1 MGEERFAKTEFGELG
16 ERFPV
21 GNPEFVQVRE
31 RGGAA
36 FGAGAYLGLRMADA
50 CVAGLLDNVAGFGRT
65 FRAACAAVL
74 APLIRRGGHLSFSAI
89 AEGGGTGSVRG
100 MKSFFASFF
109 GTLMALAVFVFGGVF
124 LLIVGIAMLTAV
136 GGQQPQPT
144 IEKGSFLVFDL
155 NTNITDAPSPFE
167 GGGELASLLG
177 ADGNRIQLRRVLEA
191 LQAAKKDD
199 RIRGLLLTGSLM
211 PEDYGSGYAA
221 LREVREAVKEFR
233 ASGKPVIAYAEN
245 MDTRNYYLMSAAS
258 EVVLNPFGMV
268 WMPGLATEPMFLAGT
283 LEKLGVGVQVTR
295 SGRYKSYAETFVRK
309 EFSPEAREATQK
321 LLDDLWAEIRSQAA
335 ESRKLTP
342 EQLQAIV
349 ERPEAQVGDLA
360 VKNGLVDRTAY
371 WDEVLDD
378 LKKRTHA
385 EDEHTFKQIGLRA
398 YLKNGAPKL
407 HQSGGKIA
415 VVYAE
420 GAIVD
425 GEGEEQGEV
434 GGDRYARELRQLR
447 LDDDVKAVVLR
458 VNSPGGSATAS
469 EVIQRELC
477 LLREEKPVVVSMG
490 TVAASG
496 GYWISTG
503 AERIYAEPSTITG
516 SIGVIGM
523 LFNVQGLS
531 QKIGVSFDVV
541 KTGRFADTETI
552 SRPKTDEE
560 LQAIQSVIDWIYD
573 SFLQRVA
580 QARNLD
586 IEKVKELAQGRV
598 WSGTDAKRL
607 GLVDEFGGL
616 DAAVEYAA
624 RKAGLGTRYHLVEYP
639 RQREFAEAMRE
650 FFETSDER
658 LSRSG
663 VAGKV
668 MQRVKSEARL
678 LDQFNDPRNIY
689 VRLPVELQLN

>member
-1 MGEERFAKTEFGELG
+1 
-16 ERFPV
+16 
-21 GNPEFVQVRE
+21 
-31 RGGAA
+31 
-36 FGAGAYLGLRMADA
+36 
-50 CVAGLLDNVAGFGRT
+50 
-65 FRAACAAVL
+65 
-74 APLIRRGGHLSFSAI
+74 
-89 AEGGGTGSVRG
+89 

-109 GTLMALAVFVFGGVF
+109 GTLMALAVFVFGGMF
-124 LLIVGIAMLTAV
+124 LTIVGIAMLAAV
-136 GGQQPQPT
+136 GEQQPQPR
-144 IEKGSFLVFDL
+144 IEKGSFLVLDL

-177 ADGNRIQLRRVLEA
+177 ADGNRLQLRRVLEG
-191 LQAAKKDD
+191 LQAATKDD
-199 RIRGLLLTGSLM
+199 RIRGLLLTGNLM
-211 PEDYGSGYAA
+211 PQEYGSGYAA
-221 LREVREAVKEFR
+221 LREVRQAVLSFR
-233 ASGKPVIAYAEN
+233 AAGKPVLAYAEN
-245 MDTRNYYLMSAAS
+245 MDTRDYYVMSAAS

-268 WMPGLATEPMFLAGT
+268 WMPGLASEPMFLAGT

-295 SGRYKSYAETFVRK
+295 SGRYKSFAETFVRK
-309 EFSPEAREATQK
+309 DFSPEAREATQK
-321 LLDDLWAEIRSQAA
+321 LIDDLWAEIRGQTA
-335 ESRKLTP
+335 EARKLTP

-371 WDEVLDD
+371 WDEVIDD

-398 YLKNGAPKL
+398 YLKHGAPKL

-420 GAIVD
+420 GDIVD
-425 GEGEEQGEV
+425 GEGQEQGQV
-434 GGDRYARELRQLR
+434 GGDRFARELRRLR
-447 LDDDVKAVVLR
+447 LDSDIKAVVLR

-469 EVIQRELC
+469 EVIQRELS
-477 LLREEKPVVVSMG
+477 LMREEKPVVVSMG

-496 GYWISTG
+496 GYWIST
-503 AERIYAEPSTITG
+503 ASDQIFAEPNTITG

-523 LFNVQGLS
+523 LFNVKELS
-531 QKIGVSFDVV
+531 EKVGVSFDVV
-541 KTGRFADTETI
+541 KTGKFADTETI
-552 SRPKTDEE
+552 SRPKTEEE
-560 LQAIQSVIDWIYD
+560 LQAIQSVIDWVYD

-598 WSGTDAKRL
+598 WSGADAKRL

-616 DAAVEYAA
+616 EAAIEYAA
-624 RKAGLGTRYHLVEYP
+624 QKAKLGTNYHLVEYP
-639 RQREFAEAMRE
+639 RQRELAEALRDL
-650 FFETSDER
+650 FEESDDF

-668 MQRVKSEARL
+668 AQRVKAEVRL
-678 LDQFNDPRNIY
+678 MGQFNDPRNIY
-689 VRLPVELQLN
+689 LRLPVELQLN

>member
-1 MGEERFAKTEFGELG
+1 VGE
-16 ERFPV
+16 
-21 GNPEFVQVRE
+21 
-31 RGGAA
+31 
-36 FGAGAYLGLRMADA
+36 
-50 CVAGLLDNVAGFGRT
+50 
-65 FRAACAAVL
+65 
-74 APLIRRGGHLSFSAI
+74 
-89 AEGGGTGSVRG
+89 
-100 MKSFFASFF
+100 
-109 GTLMALAVFVFGGVF
+109 
-124 LLIVGIAMLTAV
+124 
-136 GGQQPQPT
+136 QQPQPK
-144 IEKGSFLVFDL
+144 IEKGSFLVLDL

-191 LQAAKKDD
+191 LQVATKDD
-199 RIRGLLLTGSLM
+199 RIRGLLLVGNLR
-211 PEDYGSGYAA
+211 PEEYGSGYAA
-221 LREVREAVKEFR
+221 LREVRQAVLDFR
-233 ASGKPVIAYAEN
+233 ASGKPVLAYAEN
-245 MDTRNYYLMSAAS
+245 MDTRDYYLMSAAA
-258 EVVLNPFGMV
+258 EVVLHPFGMV
-268 WMPGLATEPMFLAGT
+268 WMPGLASEPMFLAGT

-309 EFSPEAREATQK
+309 DFSPESREATQK
-321 LLDDLWAEIRSQAA
+321 LLDDMWGEIRGQAA

-360 VKNGLVDRTAY
+360 AKNGLVDRTAY
-371 WDEVLDD
+371 WDEVIDD

-385 EDEHTFKQIGLRA
+385 EDEQTFKQIGLRA
-398 YLKNGAPKL
+398 YLKHGAPKL

-425 GEGEEQGEV
+425 GEGEEQGQV
-434 GGDRYARELRQLR
+434 GGDRFARELRRLR
-447 LDDDVKAVVLR
+447 QDSDVQAIVLR

-469 EVIQRELC
+469 EVIQRELS
-477 LLREEKPVVVSMG
+477 LLREEKTVVVSMG

-503 AERIYAEPSTITG
+503 AERIFAEPNTITG

-523 LFNVQGLS
+523 LFNVKDLS

-541 KTGRFADTETI
+541 KTGKFADTETI
-552 SRPKTDEE
+552 SRPKNEEE

-573 SFLQRVA
+573 SFIERVA

-586 IEKVKELAQGRV
+586 AAKVREIAQGRV
-598 WSGTDAKRL
+598 WSGADAKRL

-616 DAAVEYAA
+616 EAAIDYAA
-624 RKAGLGTRYHLVEYP
+624 KKAGLGANYHLVEYP
-639 RQREFAEAMRE
+639 RQREFAEALRE
-650 FFETSDER
+650 FFEDSDGF
-658 LSRSG
+658 LSKTG

-668 MQRVKSEARL
+668 TQRVKAEVRVL
-678 LDQFNDPRNIY
+678 GQFNDPRNIY
-689 VRLPVELQLN
+689 LRLPVELQLN